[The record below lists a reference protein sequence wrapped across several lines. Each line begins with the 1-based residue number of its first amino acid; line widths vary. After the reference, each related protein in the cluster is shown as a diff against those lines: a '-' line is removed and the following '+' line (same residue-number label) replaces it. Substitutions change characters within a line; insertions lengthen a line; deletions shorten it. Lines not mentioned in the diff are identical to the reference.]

1 MRIRSET
8 IQSCGIRGYH
18 GGDLPDVV
26 VYSGAAGET
35 ERFSEYGSN

>member
-18 GGDLPDVV
+18 RGDLSDAVFD
-26 VYSGAAGET
+26 SGAAGEA
-35 ERFSEYGSN
+35 ERFSEYCSN